1 MASLVKLLRILG
13 VSAAVNFSSILGVI
27 ARVNSLRIRTAKV
40 VVTGRKTRVVSV
52 AANAPCIPYTS
63 SRARQAANAPV
74 AAGFQRHLCSVA
86 SRLGACKAPWRSTGR
101 TAIDKRSGPVTRTV
115 AATVGRPRSCQR
127 LAERSRRGTWSGY
140 NTSLEL
146 RLNNKAGPALGL
158 ALVAL
163 PPSAPGYIRVQTPRV

>member
-1 MASLVKLLRILG
+1 MHVAASLVKLQHILG

-27 ARVNSLRIRTAKV
+27 DRAHSVRIRAGKV
-40 VVTGRKTRVVSV
+40 VVTGRKTRAVSV

-63 SRARQAANAPV
+63 SLAKQAVDDLV

-86 SRLGACKAPWRSTGR
+86 NRLGACKAPWRSAER
-101 TAIDKRSGPVTRTV
+101 AAIGKRSGPVAQTV
-115 AATVGRPRSCQR
+115 AATVGRPESYQR
-127 LAERSRRGTWSGY
+127 LAERSRRGTWSGF
-140 NTSLEL
+140 NTQLEL

-163 PPSAPGYIRVQTPRV
+163 PPSATGLY